1 MAEGYT
7 VLDFTKQIKSL
18 STHHFFRDME
28 YIGGQNKSVIV
39 QCKRDFLEMTSIASL
54 VSSHVPIPRI
64 ARIHMSVIRALAK
77 KTNSEGP
84 LNITLEYLPGFGKRP
99 FQGVAKVPYAVYLD
113 ASNSV
118 NSTLTRSLPPVDE
131 ASIVRYLLSSSHS
144 LATPSS
150 VTFTETKRSPL
161 ESVVSASS
169 ASLLR
174 ILSGLLQ
181 EDGVARIEHAPAMQ
195 LLGLRL
201 ETPMEKPVEGRRGVV
216 GWQRRSAERLHASDH
231 RGRSVRVVGGPQYS
245 EQA

>member
-39 QCKRDFLEMTSIASL
+39 HCKRDFLEMTSIASL

-150 VTFTETKRSPL
+150 VTFTRS
-161 ESVVSASS
+161 
-169 ASLLR
+169 
-174 ILSGLLQ
+174 
-181 EDGVARIEHAPAMQ
+181 
-195 LLGLRL
+195 
-201 ETPMEKPVEGRRGVV
+201 
-216 GWQRRSAERLHASDH
+216 
-231 RGRSVRVVGGPQYS
+231 S
-245 EQA
+245 EIFMCSQSW